1 MTVSS
6 FLSLLVVWL
15 TANVS
20 PGPDIAQ
27 VIRLGV
33 HSRKAGIFGGLGINT
48 GAAIWITGSLL
59 GLSAL
64 VNTRPEVLAVLQVIG
79 GSYLLWMGIGALRAG
94 LRPREE
100 APTVIAATSDSR
112 DEGEISALKAWLT
125 GTATN
130 LSNPKAL
137 LFFGAVFAQF
147 ITPGMGWEWHAII
160 LVVLLSTGIA
170 WFTILAI
177 AVDTISERLVRNARI
192 IDAITGLVFIG
203 LALWMLVG
211 GVLELAG

>member
-1 MTVSS
+1 VTVSS

-64 VNTRPEVLAVLQVIG
+64 VNTHPGVLTFLQLIG
-79 GSYLLWMGIGALRAG
+79 GSYLMWMGFGALRAG
-94 LRPREE
+94 LFPQREQ
-100 APTVIAATSDSR
+100 AAEQEELS
-112 DEGEISALKAWLT
+112 GEISALRAWLT

-170 WFTILAI
+170 WFTVLAI
-177 AVDTISERLVRNARI
+177 AVDTISEKLVRNARI
-192 IDAITGLVFIG
+192 IDAVTGVVFMG
-203 LALWMLVG
+203 LAAWMLIDAVSALLSG
-211 GVLELAG
+211 A

>member
-64 VNTRPEVLAVLQVIG
+64 VNTHPGVLTFLQLIG
-79 GSYLLWMGIGALRAG
+79 GSYLMWMGFGALRAG
-94 LRPREE
+94 LFPQREQ
-100 APTVIAATSDSR
+100 AAEQEELS
-112 DEGEISALKAWLT
+112 GEISAVRAWLT

-170 WFTILAI
+170 WFTVLAI
-177 AVDTISERLVRNARI
+177 AVDTISEKLVRNARI
-192 IDAITGLVFIG
+192 IDAVTGVVFMG
-203 LALWMLVG
+203 LAAWMLIDAVSALLSG
-211 GVLELAG
+211 A

>member
-64 VNTRPEVLAVLQVIG
+64 VNTHPGVLTFLQLIG
-79 GSYLLWMGIGALRAG
+79 GSYLMWMGFGALRAG
-94 LRPREE
+94 LFPQREQ
-100 APTVIAATSDSR
+100 AAEQQELS
-112 DEGEISALKAWLT
+112 GEISALRAWLT

-170 WFTILAI
+170 WFTVLAL
-177 AVDTISERLVRNARI
+177 AVDTISEKLVRNARI
-192 IDAITGLVFIG
+192 IDAVTGVVFMG
-203 LALWMLVG
+203 LAAWMLIDAVSALVSG
-211 GVLELAG
+211 T

>member
-64 VNTRPEVLAVLQVIG
+64 VNTHPGVLTFLQLIG
-79 GSYLLWMGIGALRAG
+79 GSYLMWMGFGALRAG
-94 LRPREE
+94 LFPQREQ
-100 APTVIAATSDSR
+100 AAEQEELS
-112 DEGEISALKAWLT
+112 GEISALRAWLT

-170 WFTILAI
+170 WFTVLAL
-177 AVDTISERLVRNARI
+177 AVDTISEKLVRNAGI
-192 IDAITGLVFIG
+192 IDAVTGVVFMG
-203 LALWMLVG
+203 LAAWMLIDAVSALVSG
-211 GVLELAG
+211 T

>member
-64 VNTRPEVLAVLQVIG
+64 VNTHPGVLTFLQLIG
-79 GSYLLWMGIGALRAG
+79 GSYLMWMGFGALRAG
-94 LRPREE
+94 LFPQREQ
-100 APTVIAATSDSR
+100 AAEQEELS
-112 DEGEISALKAWLT
+112 GEISALRAWLT

-130 LSNPKAL
+130 MSNPKAL

-170 WFTILAI
+170 WFTVLAI
-177 AVDTISERLVRNARI
+177 AVDTISEKLVRNARI
-192 IDAITGLVFIG
+192 IDAVTGVVFMG
-203 LALWMLVG
+203 LAAWMLIDAVSALLSG
-211 GVLELAG
+211 A

>member
-1 MTVSS
+1 VTVSS

-64 VNTRPEVLAVLQVIG
+64 VNTHPGVLTFLQLIG
-79 GSYLLWMGIGALRAG
+79 GSYLMWMGFGALRAG
-94 LRPREE
+94 LFPQREQ
-100 APTVIAATSDSR
+100 AAEQEELS
-112 DEGEISALKAWLT
+112 GEISAVRAWLT

-170 WFTILAI
+170 WFTVLAI
-177 AVDTISERLVRNARI
+177 AVDTISEKLVRNARI
-192 IDAITGLVFIG
+192 IDAVTGVVFMG
-203 LALWMLVG
+203 LAAWMLIDAVSALLSG
-211 GVLELAG
+211 A

>member
-64 VNTRPEVLAVLQVIG
+64 VNTHPGVLTFLQLIG
-79 GSYLLWMGIGALRAG
+79 GSYLMWMGFGALRAG
-94 LRPREE
+94 LSPQREQ
-100 APTVIAATSDSR
+100 AAEQEELS
-112 DEGEISALKAWLT
+112 GEISALRAWLT

-170 WFTILAI
+170 WFTVLAI
-177 AVDTISERLVRNARI
+177 AVDTISEKLVRNARI
-192 IDAITGLVFIG
+192 IDAVTGVVFMG
-203 LALWMLVG
+203 LAAWMLIDAASALLSG
-211 GVLELAG
+211 A